1 MDILHEKC
9 EKDKATD
16 KKLPTDSFLV
26 TYKVEDEIK
35 SLLKIKNITYDFN
48 KDKISGSAYL
58 IISDTTLIIPLKNIV
73 DTDKEI
79 AKLNDKKNLAINNLE
94 KLSTKL
100 SNSSFLNKA
109 PVNIIEKFKKEAED
123 IKSSIEKIDQI
134 IDTII

>member
-1 MDILHEKC
+1 ISY
-9 EKDKATD
+9 
-16 KKLPTDSFLV
+16 KKLIDINIANQNKKYVFFLQNH
-26 TYKVEDEIK
+26 EDEIK

-134 IDTII
+134 IDTINR